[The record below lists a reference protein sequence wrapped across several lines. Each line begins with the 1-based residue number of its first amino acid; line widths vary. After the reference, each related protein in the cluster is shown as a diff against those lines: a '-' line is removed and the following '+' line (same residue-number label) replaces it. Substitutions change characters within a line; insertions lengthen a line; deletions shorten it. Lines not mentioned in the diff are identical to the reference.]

1 MSRKEK
7 RFYSEAFKRQ
17 VVQEYERGT
26 SAAELRRKYDIRG
39 NSTLQRWIQRYGRR
53 PYREGAVYVQT
64 AADRQRLHQL
74 EDRLS
79 SLQKLVAELTL
90 ENRML
95 RASLEV
101 REEEQARSGSK
112 RVRPS
117 GKQTKPGVKRGVETK
132 AKKRERQ
139 KKGEEK

>member
-17 VVQEYERGT
+17 VVQEYEQGA
-26 SAAELRRKYDIRG
+26 SATELRLKYDIRG
-39 NSTLQRWIQRYGRR
+39 NSTLQRWIQRYGRK

-74 EDRLS
+74 EERLS

-101 REEEQARSGSK
+101 QEG
-112 RVRPS
+112 
-117 GKQTKPGVKRGVETK
+117 KRGVETK

-139 KKGEEK
+139 KEGERQQKGKGQ